1 MQEAA
6 GEPAL
11 LDLFP
16 CPRHHTGHSVQLRQE
31 DDPMKTPLALLTLA
45 ALVLVTAPAHSDPA
59 GAREK
64 LEKDGVAFTPEAFLQ
79 KVAEGDASHAA
90 LFVEA
95 GIDPAVKNG
104 SKRTALWIATER
116 RQLEVLKAL
125 LAGGVAPD
133 AQNAPPMES
142 GKSIVFE
149 AVDTGDAAFVR
160 ALAEAGSDVKA
171 ANEYGVP
178 PLAEAARTGNLEM
191 CEILL
196 KAGADPNAAPG
207 GFPLLY
213 GPVNE
218 NHLEVV
224 RLLLA
229 SGAKLG
235 EHKASLIE
243 AAKEPEMRALL
254 EAAE

>member
-1 MQEAA
+1 
-6 GEPAL
+6 
-11 LDLFP
+11 
-16 CPRHHTGHSVQLRQE
+16 
-31 DDPMKTPLALLTLA
+31 MKTSLALLTVA
-45 ALVLVTAPAHSDPA
+45 ALVLITAPAYGDPA

-64 LEKDGVAFTPEAFLQ
+64 LQKDGIAFTPEAFLQ
-79 KVAEGDASHAA
+79 VVAEGDASHAA

-95 GIDPAVKNG
+95 GIDPSVKSGAN
-104 SKRTALWIATER
+104 RTALWIATER
-116 RQLEVLKAL
+116 RQLGVLKAL
-125 LAGGVAPD
+125 LAAGVAPD
-133 AQNAPPMES
+133 AKNAPPMEY
-142 GKSIVFE
+142 GKTIVFE
-149 AVDTGDAAFVR
+149 AVDTGEVEYVR
-160 ALAEAGSDVKA
+160 ALAEAGADVKA
-171 ANEYGVP
+171 ANDYEVP

-191 CEILL
+191 CQVLL
-196 KAGADPNAAPG
+196 KAGADPNAAPA
-207 GFPLLY
+207 GFPLIY

-235 EHKASLIE
+235 EHKQALIE

>member
-1 MQEAA
+1 
-6 GEPAL
+6 
-11 LDLFP
+11 
-16 CPRHHTGHSVQLRQE
+16 
-31 DDPMKTPLALLTLA
+31 MKTPLALLTLA
-45 ALVLVTAPAHSDPA
+45 LVLVTAPAARSDQA

-64 LEKDGVAFTPEAFLQ
+64 LEKDGIAFTPEAFLQ

-95 GIDPAVKNG
+95 GIDPSVKGPMN
-104 SKRTALWIATER
+104 RTALWIATER
-116 RQLEVLKAL
+116 RQLGVLKAL
-125 LAGGVAPD
+125 LLGGVAPD
-133 AQNAPPMES
+133 AQNAPPMEY
-142 GKSIVFE
+142 GKTIVFE
-149 AVDTGDAAFVR
+149 AVDTGEAAFVR
-160 ALAEAGSDVKA
+160 VLAEAGADAKA
-171 ANEYGVP
+171 ANEYGVT
-178 PLAEAARTGNLEM
+178 PLSEAARVGNLEM

-235 EHKASLIE
+235 EHKQSLIE
-243 AAKEPEMRALL
+243 AAKEPEIRALL

>member
-1 MQEAA
+1 
-6 GEPAL
+6 
-11 LDLFP
+11 
-16 CPRHHTGHSVQLRQE
+16 
-31 DDPMKTPLALLTLA
+31 MKTPHALLTLA
-45 ALVLVTAPAHSDPA
+45 TLALTALPVHGDQA

-64 LEKDGVAFTPEAFLQ
+64 LEKDGIAFTQEAFLQ
-79 KVAEGDASHAA
+79 KIAEGDAAHAA

-95 GIDPAVKNG
+95 GIDPAAKSQAN
-104 SKRTALWIATER
+104 RTALWVAIER
-116 RQLEVLKAL
+116 RQLDVLKAL
-125 LAGGVAPD
+125 IAAGVAPD
-133 AQNAPPMES
+133 EENAPPVEY

-149 AVDTGDAAFVR
+149 AVDSGDAAYVR
-160 ALAEAGSDVKA
+160 TLVEAGADAKT

-178 PLAEAARTGNLEM
+178 PLAEAARTGNREM
-191 CEILL
+191 CEILV

-224 RLLLA
+224 RFLLT
-229 SGAKLG
+229 SGARLG
-235 EHKASLIE
+235 EHKEALVE
-243 AAKEPEMRALL
+243 AAKSPEVRALL

>member
-1 MQEAA
+1 
-6 GEPAL
+6 
-11 LDLFP
+11 
-16 CPRHHTGHSVQLRQE
+16 
-31 DDPMKTPLALLTLA
+31 MKSPALLTLCS
-45 ALVLVTAPAHSDPA
+45 LLLIAPPARGDQA

-64 LEKDGVAFTPEAFLQ
+64 LAKDGVAFTPEAFL
-79 KVAEGDASHAA
+79 KSVGEGDAAHAA

-95 GIDPAVKNG
+95 GIDPSVRGAGN
-104 SKRTALWIATER
+104 RTALWIATER
-116 RQLEVLKAL
+116 RQLDVLKAL
-125 LAGGVAPD
+125 LAAGVAPD
-133 AQNAPPMES
+133 TKNAPPMES

-149 AVDTGDAAFVR
+149 AVDTGDAAYVR
-160 ALAEAGSDVKA
+160 ALTEAGADAKT

-178 PLAEAARTGNLEM
+178 PLAEAARTGRLEM

-207 GFPLLY
+207 GYPLLF

-235 EHKASLIE
+235 EHKGDLVN
-243 AAKEPEMRALL
+243 AATNPEIRALL